1 MYGRRYASTSSSITR
16 AMARE
21 RQSGHASMPPAY
33 TLTLTDGST
42 VTGVVELGRRWAA
55 KDEFRGYYNALS
67 DAQWATTTVFVA
79 GHGDVA
85 IRDIVK
91 VS

>member
-21 RQSGHASMPPAY
+21 RQSGYQSMPEAY

-42 VTGVVELGRRWAA
+42 VTGVVDLGRRWAG
-55 KDEFRGYYNALS
+55 KEDFRSYYNALS
-67 DAQWATTTVFVA
+67 AQQWATAAVFVS
-79 GHGDVA
+79 GHGDIA

>member
-21 RQSGHASMPPAY
+21 RAAGYQSMPISY
-33 TLTLTDGST
+33 TLTLTNGST
-42 VTGVVELGRRWAA
+42 VTGVVGLGRRWAA
-55 KDEFRGYYNALS
+55 KDEFRDYYNALS
-67 DAQWATTTVFVA
+67 AQQWATLTVFVS
-79 GHGDVA
+79 GHGEIA
-85 IRDIVK
+85 IRDICK

>member
-1 MYGRRYASTSSSITR
+1 MYGRRYANTNPSIAR

-21 RQSGHASMPPAY
+21 RQSGYQSMPPAY
-33 TLTLTDGST
+33 TLTFADGST
-42 VTGVVELGRRWAA
+42 VTGVVEVGRFWAA
-55 KDEFRGYYNALS
+55 KDAFRDYYNALS
-67 DAQWATTTVFVA
+67 PQQWATLTVFVS
-79 GHGDVA
+79 GHGEVA

>member
-1 MYGRRYASTSSSITR
+1 MHGRRYATKNSGITR
-16 AMARE
+16 AMARD
-21 RQSGHASMPPAY
+21 RATGYQSMPPAY
-33 TLTLTDGST
+33 TLTLADGRTLTS
-42 VTGVVELGRRWAA
+42 GVEVGRRWAA

-67 DAQWATTTVFVA
+67 AVQWATGTVFVA

-85 IRDIVK
+85 IRDIVA